1 MKMNNERQKNLG
13 AAIRERRRALN
24 MTQTSLA
31 DKAGINRSHLS
42 LIETGEHRPTRKTVQ
57 EIARALDITPEAL
70 EWTGDYL
77 AELSQVSERKIYPGL
92 KELLNDPDA
101 ITLYKITE
109 EEQRI
114 LRSIR
119 LQWNNPSKQF
129 FLQAL
134 LDYRNSRKKE
144 E

>member
-1 MKMNNERQKNLG
+1 
-13 AAIRERRRALN
+13 
-24 MTQTSLA
+24 
-31 DKAGINRSHLS
+31 
-42 LIETGEHRPTRKTVQ
+42 
-57 EIARALDITPEAL
+57 
-70 EWTGDYL
+70 
-77 AELSQVSERKIYPGL
+77 VSERKIYPGL